1 MPGPGAYWI
10 GKEELDHVMEVM
22 SSGHLS
28 RYGQLNDPAFK
39 RKVYTL
45 EREYAKYIGVN
56 HCVATSSG
64 TSALLIS
71 LLALG
76 IESGDEVIV
85 PGYTFVASYSAVI
98 FVGGIPILTEIDES
112 LTIDPGDIEKRITPR
127 TKFIMPVHML
137 GNPCDMDPIMKISK
151 KYNLKVVEDCCQAV
165 GASYHGKKLG
175 SIGDMGAYSLNVFK
189 VITAGDGGLFA
200 TNNEELYRK
209 SFGLHDQGHSP
220 NRADVEE
227 IGHRSILGLNFRI
240 NELTGAVALAQLH
253 KIDKI
258 ISTLQKKKQMLR
270 EAIGEIPGM
279 RWRKINDPDGEC
291 ATLLTAIF
299 DDVDHARKVAEK
311 LQTKTINESGW
322 HVYSNMEHV
331 MNHLKKIGQPYG
343 KGILNHTDDILS
355 RSINLSVGVVD
366 PGLGSAFGININS
379 TEEEV
384 LSTAKKFKE
393 CALSVR

>member
-1 MPGPGAYWI
+1 M
-10 GKEELDHVMEVM
+10 
-22 SSGHLS
+22 
-28 RYGQLNDPAFK
+28 
-39 RKVYTL
+39 
-45 EREYAKYIGVN
+45 
-56 HCVATSSG
+56 
-64 TSALLIS
+64 
-71 LLALG
+71 
-76 IESGDEVIV
+76 
-85 PGYTFVASYSAVI
+85 ASYSAII
-98 FVGGIPILTEIDES
+98 FVGGVPILTEINES
-112 LTIDPGDIEKRITPR
+112 LTIDPDDIEKRITPR
-127 TKFIMPVHML
+127 TKFIMPVHMI
-137 GNPCDMDPIMKISK
+137 GNPCDMDPIMKIAK
-151 KYNLKVVEDCCQAV
+151 KYNLKVVEDCCQAG

-189 VITAGDGGLFA
+189 VITAGDGGLII
-200 TNNEELYRK
+200 TNNKELYRK

-311 LQTKTINESGW
+311 LQTKTVNESGW

-343 KGILNHTDDILS
+343 KGILTHTDDILS

-366 PGLGSAFGININS
+366 PGLSSAFGININS

-393 CALSVR
+393 CASSVR

>member
-1 MPGPGAYWI
+1 MPGPGSYWI
-10 GKEELDHVMEVM
+10 GKEELDEVMDVM

-85 PGYTFVASYSAVI
+85 PGYTFVASYSAII
-98 FVGGIPILTEIDES
+98 FVGGVPILTEIDES
-112 LTIDPGDIEKRITPR
+112 LTIDPDDIEKRITPR

-137 GNPCDMDPIMKISK
+137 GNPCDMDSIMKIAK
-151 KYNLKVVEDCCQAV
+151 KYNLKVIEDCCQAG

-189 VITAGDGGLFA
+189 VITAGDGGLFV

-258 ISTLQKKKQMLR
+258 ILTLQKKKQMLR

-291 ATLLTAIF
+291 ATLLAAIF
-299 DDVDHARKVAEK
+299 DDLDHARKVAEK
-311 LQTKTINESGW
+311 LQTKTVNESGW

-343 KGILNHTDDILS
+343 KGILTHTDDILS

-366 PGLGSAFGININS
+366 PGLGSVFGININS